1 MLARLL
7 RNRQSGNVYRPQN
20 LRLKQGRA
28 IRVWLQPLVIAL
40 AISVSYGHT
49 LDVPFYLD
57 DFLTV
62 QTNSAVK
69 QFDLSR
75 LWHEEPLRFVGYLS
89 LALNYRLHGLA
100 VAGYHLV
107 NLLLHFLAALALW
120 QLTRQLLK
128 TPIGQRA
135 TGPLRAWLPL
145 AAALVFAVHPLQTQA
160 VTYLSQRFA
169 VLSALFYLSAL
180 VCYLRLRLASGLKHK
195 LLWAGGGI
203 LSAGLALL
211 SKQNSATLPL
221 AVLLV
226 ELAFFPHSRSAAW
239 LRWGA
244 LAAFAL
250 GIGLLWAMS
259 YLPGFQALDQFS
271 RETDWFGRSD
281 YLAAQVKVLW
291 WYLKLFFW
299 PVGLR
304 LDYAAH
310 QPPSWSESWVVLAAL
325 GHLAVIAWA
334 FWGLRKTPFL
344 AFGILFDYTAH
355 LVESSVVP
363 IRDLVFEHRTYL
375 PNAGLALACAWGLLL
390 ALPARQPSWAVLG
403 PGLLGLALS
412 GFLWQTWHRN
422 QLWRDPIAF
431 WQDNVRLE
439 PKALRPKLELARE
452 YFDAGRIQE
461 SLALGRQVA
470 ASTPWP
476 PAAPLPQ
483 SVAANLAAAYLVAGN
498 YDLAL
503 RAVEDTLRRPLLP
516 QVKKRLYW
524 VRGSIYYAQK
534 RYAWAEADYRTAL
547 LLDSEDAALWLSL
560 GEALLAQGEN
570 AKARQAYAQAL
581 ALDPYSPV
589 AKKRLMQLGRE
600 R

>member
-1 MLARLL
+1 MKYLPVLASLSRVH
-7 RNRQSGNVYRPQN
+7 G
-20 LRLKQGRA
+20 
-28 IRVWLQPLVIAL
+28 VWLQPLLIAL
-40 AISVSYGHT
+40 AIGVSYGHT

-57 DFLTV
+57 DYLTV

-69 QFDLSR
+69 QFGLSR

-89 LALNYRLHGLA
+89 LALNYRLHGLG

-107 NLLLHFLAALALW
+107 NLWLHFGAALALW
-120 QLTRQLLK
+120 QLTRELLK
-128 TPIGQRA
+128 TPIGQEGV
-135 TGPLRAWLPL
+135 TGQFRAWLPL
-145 AAALVFAVHPLQTQA
+145 AAALVFALHPLQTQA
-160 VTYLSQRFA
+160 VTYISQRFA
-169 VLSALFYLSAL
+169 VLAALFYLSAL
-180 VCYLRLRLASGLKHK
+180 VCYLRLRLASDLKRK

-203 LSAGLALL
+203 LSAVLALL
-211 SKQNSATLPL
+211 SKQNAATLPL

-226 ELAFFPHSRSAAW
+226 ELAFFPHPRYAAW
-239 LRWGA
+239 LRWGT
-244 LAAFAL
+244 LAAFAF

-259 YLPGFQALDQFS
+259 YLPGFQALDQFT

-310 QPPSWSESWVVLAAL
+310 QPPSWSQFWVVLAAL
-325 GHLAVIAWA
+325 GHLAVVTWA
-334 FWGLRKTPFL
+334 LWGLRKTPFL
-344 AFGILFDYTAH
+344 AFGSLFYYTAH

-375 PNAGLALACAWGLLL
+375 PNAGLALACAWGLLA
-390 ALPARQPSWAVLG
+390 ALPVRQPRWAVLG
-403 PGLLGLALS
+403 PGVLGLALL
-412 GFLWQTWHRN
+412 GLLWQTWHRN

-452 YFDAGRIQE
+452 YFEARRIQE

-476 PAAPLPQ
+476 PVAPLPQ

-503 RAVEDTLRRPLLP
+503 RAVEDTLKRPLLP
-516 QVKKRLYW
+516 QIKKRLYW
-524 VRGSIYYAQK
+524 VRGSIYHAQK
-534 RYAWAEADYRTAL
+534 RYAQAEADYRTAL
-547 LLDSEDAALWLSL
+547 SLDREDAAMWLSL
-560 GEALLAQGEN
+560 GEALLAQGET
-570 AKARQAYAQAL
+570 AKARQAYAQAF
-581 ALDPYSPV
+581 ALDPQSPV
-589 AKKRLMQLGRE
+589 AKKRLVQLGE
-600 R
+600 GK